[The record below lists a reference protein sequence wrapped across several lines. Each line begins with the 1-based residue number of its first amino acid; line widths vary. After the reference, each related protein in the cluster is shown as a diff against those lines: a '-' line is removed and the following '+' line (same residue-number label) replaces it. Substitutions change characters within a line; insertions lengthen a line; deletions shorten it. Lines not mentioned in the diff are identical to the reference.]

1 MQLDFDTE
9 TKTED
14 LFQEPD
20 VELDEFEEK
29 EPEGESA
36 FSPDE
41 EPEEEGE
48 TKTKRGGTSNLIMQ
62 YLREIGSVPLLSR
75 EREVELAMQ
84 IEQGE
89 SQIFAA
95 LFSTPMALRHVLKL
109 GDAVAEGE
117 LKLGGVIER
126 LDESEADDEE
136 VLDPKLFLKLIAK
149 LRRLSRS
156 AEEIRREL
164 TRARLSKERRAALER
179 KKASL
184 ITKTH
189 ETVKQLRLSSD
200 QVGQM
205 VQQLKRSADRLTAL
219 EQQLPTFPNGKRSA
233 LAAEIQTIED
243 NVGLAAAEIKTQV
256 RLIQDSEALV
266 SAAKKQFTEANLRLV
281 VSVAKRY
288 INRGLGFLDLI
299 QEGNLGLMHAVEK
312 FDYRFGFRFSTYA
325 SWWIR
330 QSITRGLIDT
340 GRTIRIP
347 VHRVESRT
355 KIMNM
360 AKHLQTKLG
369 REPRPEELA
378 KAMRLS
384 VPELLK
390 IIQVQGEPVSLQ
402 TPVFE
407 DGDQLGDFIEDPIRS
422 KPPEEVMDS
431 ALRSDVRKFLA
442 VLTPRQEKVLRM
454 RFGIGEKRE
463 YTLEELGE
471 VFGVTRERIRQI
483 EQRSLQILRKPSQR
497 KPAIPTPTGTE
508 SSA

>member
-20 VELDEFEEK
+20 MELDEFEEK

-75 EREVELAMQ
+75 EHEVELAMQ

-109 GDAVAEGE
+109 GDAVADGE

-164 TRARLSKERRAALER
+164 TRPRLPKERRAALER

-184 ITKTH
+184 IAKTH

-205 VQQLKRSADRLTAL
+205 VQQLKRSADRLAAL
-219 EQQLPTFPNGKRSA
+219 EQRLPTFPNGKRA

-266 SAAKKQFTEANLRLV
+266 SAAKKHFTEANLRLV
-281 VSVAKRY
+281 VSLAKKY
-288 INRGLGFLDLI
+288 IN
-299 QEGNLGLMHAVEK
+299 
-312 FDYRFGFRFSTYA
+312 
-325 SWWIR
+325 
-330 QSITRGLIDT
+330 
-340 GRTIRIP
+340 
-347 VHRVESRT
+347 
-355 KIMNM
+355 
-360 AKHLQTKLG
+360 
-369 REPRPEELA
+369 
-378 KAMRLS
+378 
-384 VPELLK
+384 
-390 IIQVQGEPVSLQ
+390 
-402 TPVFE
+402 
-407 DGDQLGDFIEDPIRS
+407 
-422 KPPEEVMDS
+422 
-431 ALRSDVRKFLA
+431 
-442 VLTPRQEKVLRM
+442 
-454 RFGIGEKRE
+454 
-463 YTLEELGE
+463 
-471 VFGVTRERIRQI
+471 
-483 EQRSLQILRKPSQR
+483 
-497 KPAIPTPTGTE
+497 
-508 SSA
+508 